1 MVRLLGAANLIPA
14 PTSQQVASAMSAPNT
29 AVAQTPDV
37 DLKAARQQQAANAR
51 AAKANKAQ
59 QQQTRVSGG
68 VQAPPL
74 DVAGTNGAAG
84 DQDDDLGL
92 DAPGMSPGEAKEA
105 GLALVREAYAAGHV
119 KQVKELQKEFNVAK
133 FYDVP
138 VENGHVFYQRVM
150 KMAQGVGIRQ

>member
-1 MVRLLGAANLIPA
+1 LIAAPPEPA
-14 PTSQQVASAMSAPNT
+14 GLPSDTSKQPTPG
-29 AVAQTPDV
+29 PDV
-37 DLKAARQQQAANAR
+37 ELKAARQQQAANAR

-59 QQQTRVSGG
+59 QQTRVSGG
-68 VQAPPL
+68 VQAPPV

-119 KQVKELQKEFNVAK
+119 KEVKELQKEFNVAK